1 MVVVGPLFW
10 FIFNS
15 EERVLDSESR
25 AYAADTVMAITKHW
39 DSAELWKRSTPHFRE
54 ITRRDDVQAVFTIAG
69 AALGPLTEY
78 LGAAG
83 QATVSTTNSHT
94 TASAEYVAKGS
105 FQKGDA
111 DFQMVMTKVGDAWM
125 IDVFHIRSQAI
136 MKTQVRLKS

>member
-54 ITRRDDVQAVFTIAG
+54 ITRRDDVQAVFTIAEV
-69 AALGPLTEY
+69 ALGPLTEY

-83 QATVSTTNSHT
+83 QATVSPT

-111 DFQMVMTKVGDAWM
+111 DFQMVMMKVGDAWM

>member
-1 MVVVGPLFW
+1 MVIVGPLFW

-15 EERVLDSESR
+15 EEKVLDSESR

-78 LGAAG
+78 LSAAG
-83 QATVSTTNSHT
+83 QATVSTANSPT

-105 FQKGDA
+105 FQKGDP
-111 DFQMVMTKVGDAWM
+111 DFQMVMMKVGDAWM